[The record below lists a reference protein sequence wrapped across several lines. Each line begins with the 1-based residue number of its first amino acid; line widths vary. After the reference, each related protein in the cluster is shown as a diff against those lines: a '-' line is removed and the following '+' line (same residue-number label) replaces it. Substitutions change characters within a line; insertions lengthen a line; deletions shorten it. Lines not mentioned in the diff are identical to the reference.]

1 MAMRALWKGHLRLSL
16 VTIAI
21 RVYPATDAAGSIRFN
36 QLHRKCQTRIVYKK
50 WCPQCDR
57 EVSADEIVKGYEFER
72 GQYVA
77 LEEADIKKVRPES
90 TRIVQLQQVTS
101 AGAIDPL
108 LLEDAYF
115 LAPDGKAAAE
125 SFAVMRDALEGKAA
139 IGTVAFHGRDR
150 LVAVEPREAGMVMF
164 TLRHEDDVRDI
175 GKIPELD
182 AVPDKARPQE
192 IALAKRVLAEYEGEI
207 DFSKYRDTY
216 EDALREMID
225 AKIAGEEIVAPKTEA
240 PPRVVNLMD
249 ALRKS
254 LDQVSRDRKKPA
266 KAKPSR
272 QASRVAKFPARHRR
286 RASG

>member
-16 VTIAI
+16 VTIAV

-36 QLHRKCQTRIVYKK
+36 QLHRQCQSRIVYKK

-57 EVSADEIVKGYEFER
+57 EVGADEIVKGYAFER

-77 LEEADIKKVRPES
+77 LEETDIKKVRPES

-101 AGAIDPL
+101 AAAIDPL
-108 LLEDAYF
+108 LREDAYF
-115 LAPDGKAAAE
+115 LAPDGKPAAE

-175 GKIPELD
+175 GGIPELD
-182 AVPDKARPQE
+182 AVPAKARPQE

-207 DFSKYRDTY
+207 DFSKFRDTY
-216 EDALREMID
+216 EDALRQMID
-225 AKIAGEEIVAPKTEA
+225 AKIAGEEVVAPKTEA

-266 KAKPSR
+266 KAKPARST
-272 QASRVAKFPARHRR
+272 RVTKFPARARK
-286 RASG
+286 RASA